1 MRKIYGYMRNGAN
14 ESKKTKDQTI
24 RKLNEMGVDSQN
36 IFIENPRGNN
46 KKSELERLF
55 AEIKPGD
62 TLICTDML
70 QIAKSTRQFSDLVEF
85 AKEQKLKL
93 IVGDFVLDCSKE
105 IDSFTEGMLKM
116 ADVFKEIE
124 HNMIS
129 QRVKSGLAKAKDK
142 GKMIGRPSLK
152 LENIPKKVIENYD
165 LLEKGAINKTD
176 YAKICYISRPTL
188 DKYLALMRS
197 SKYLNQERDEDE
209 KKK

>member
-55 AEIKPGD
+55 AEIKSGD

>member
-1 MRKIYGYMRNGAN
+1 MKKIYGYVHHSAN
-14 ESKKTKDQTI
+14 ESKKIIDQNI
-24 RKLNEMGVDSQN
+24 SKLNKMGVASQN
-36 IFIENPRGNN
+36 IFIENPRSKN
-46 KKSELERLF
+46 KKSELDRLF

-93 IVGDFVLDCSKE
+93 IVGEFVLDCSKE
-105 IDSFTEGMLKM
+105 LDSFTEGMLRM
-116 ADVFKEIE
+116 ADVFKDIE

-197 SKYLNQERDEDE
+197 SKYSNQEHDGDKE
-209 KKK
+209 KK